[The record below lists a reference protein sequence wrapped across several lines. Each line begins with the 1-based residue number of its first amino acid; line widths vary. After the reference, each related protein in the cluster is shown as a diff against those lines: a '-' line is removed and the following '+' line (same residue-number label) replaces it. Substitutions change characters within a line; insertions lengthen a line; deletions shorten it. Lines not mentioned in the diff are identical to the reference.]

1 MWYNSCK
8 KTEKTMKYQIFTL
21 LLIATVNLFAG
32 FLTKATS
39 TPQLL
44 QIGIE
49 KEYSPLFG
57 KKLADSYKTS
67 YIAKL
72 KTNGRIRQYCCIDEL
87 ALDMQEYGIDNKE
100 IKVIDAETEKFIPVQ
115 NAYFVI
121 KSKIKPNYGKN
132 ITVAF
137 EKEQNAKKFSKKFG
151 GETVD
156 FKTALALAQKN
167 LKSNIRYMNK
177 IYKKKIYPMGKKI
190 YKKKCKEIDITDYIE
205 INELEADIKYN
216 KICGNLREKYI
227 EPLAL
232 YLWNVKRKGDL
243 GEVEGRVIVKEDE
256 KCPVCGMFT
265 YKYPRWAAQIFYKHG
280 SHEHHFSFDGVKDMM
295 KFYFNPMKWGNY
307 PNVKKEAIT
316 KMLVTDYYSQKAL
329 DARNA
334 YYVIGSNIYGPMG
347 HELIPFA
354 TLEEAQNFKK
364 DHRGEKI
371 LKFDEI
377 KESLPYELDNR

>member
-1 MWYNSCK
+1 MK
-8 KTEKTMKYQIFTL
+8 KRVLLVL
-21 LLIATVNLFAG
+21 LLISSTLFAN
-32 FLTKATS
+32 FSIKATS
-39 TPQLL
+39 KPKLL
-44 QIGIE
+44 QDGQE
-49 KEYSPLFG
+49 KEWSPLFG
-57 KKLADSYKTS
+57 KKLADNYKTS

-72 KTNGRIRQYCCIDEL
+72 KTNARVRQYCCIDEL
-87 ALDMQEYGIDNKE
+87 ALDMQEYGIDTND
-100 IKVIDAETEKFIPVQ
+100 IKVIDATSEKYIDAK

-121 KSKIKPNYGKN
+121 NSKIKPNYGKN
-132 ITVAF
+132 FTIAF
-137 EKEQNAKKFSKKFG
+137 KSKQDAEKFLKRYG
-151 GETVD
+151 GKTVD
-156 FKTALALAQKN
+156 FKTAISLAKKN
-167 LKSNIRYMNK
+167 IKSNQRYMDK

-190 YKKKCKEIDITDYIE
+190 YKKKCKEIDSTDYIE
-205 INELEADIKYN
+205 INELEADIKYD

-243 GEVEGRVIVKEDE
+243 GEVEGRVVVKEDE

-307 PNVKKEAIT
+307 PNVKREAIT